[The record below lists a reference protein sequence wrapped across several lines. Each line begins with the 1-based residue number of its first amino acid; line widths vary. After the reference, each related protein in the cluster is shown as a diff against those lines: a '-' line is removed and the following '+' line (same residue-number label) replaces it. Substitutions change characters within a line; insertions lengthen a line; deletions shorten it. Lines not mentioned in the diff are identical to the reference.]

1 MLGALQR
8 QCCSRVGAAA
18 AVGVG
23 LGVSAGL
30 AGFRSAA
37 GPAQCDAAEQQSPSL
52 GRTEVHELAQGLQ
65 QQFVLRLEALA
76 TADGIDSAG
85 DFHPVSW
92 LRDEGRHGGGT
103 RYELQNTPLFNRAS
117 VNVSSVHYADMPKY
131 PVKSATALSMILHP
145 SNPHAPSMHLHVS
158 YMEPNGRP
166 PYWRMI
172 ADLNP
177 SIEDPAATER
187 FEAAM
192 RAAMPATLYADS
204 KLFGDRYFY
213 IPDLDRHRG
222 AAHVFVG
229 ALGAGDIAGM
239 STGQCAALAERFA
252 SSALETYCA
261 IVQEALDTHEE
272 SAITAEDRATQLA
285 YHTLYF
291 FQVLTLDRGTTHGV
305 LAHNQNDVGTLGS
318 LPSRIDPEL
327 LAAWG
332 RCVCAF
338 SLVTCVH
345 EGRACAIHRAMNNT
359 ESACPACL
367 PVGACVRACVR
378 ACAGRKSL
386 HLGTSWLQRCL
397 RRCQWTAQAS

>member
-338 SLVTCVH
+338 SLVTCAH
-345 EGRACAIHRAMNNT
+345 EGRACAT
-359 ESACPACL
+359 
-367 PVGACVRACVR
+367 
-378 ACAGRKSL
+378 
-386 HLGTSWLQRCL
+386 
-397 RRCQWTAQAS
+397 